1 MEIILVGGG
10 KLIYH
15 LAKKLISKGHFVTII
30 NKDRKLADDLAREI
44 KAPVVFGDATN
55 KKVLEDAGA
64 YKADNLVSLTQKDH
78 SNLFICKMA
87 MDYFGVE
94 RTTALVN
101 NPENEELFNTLGITG
116 IFNVTDLISS
126 IIEQTVIS
134 DDVSNLTMIEEGKLS
149 IFQVEVA
156 PDSEAAGKEIK
167 EIDLP
172 ISIVLG
178 GIVRN
183 GDISIPRGGSKIQAG
198 DKIVIIS
205 LPEEQAEAIKVFGGE
220 E

>member
-1 MEIILVGGG
+1 MEIIMIGGG

-30 NKDRKLADDLAREI
+30 NKDKKLAEDLAREI
-44 KAPVVFGDATN
+44 NATVVFGDATDQ
-55 KKVLEDAGA
+55 KVLEDAGA
-64 YKADNLVSLTQKDH
+64 YQADNLVSLTQKDQT
-78 SNLFICKMA
+78 NLFICKMA
-87 MDYFGVE
+87 MDYFGVD

-101 NPENEELFNTLGITG
+101 SPDNVELFNILGVTG
-116 IFNVTDLISS
+116 IFNITDLISS

-134 DDVSNLTMIEEGKLS
+134 EDVSNLTMIEEGKLS
-149 IFQVEVA
+149 IFQVEVS
-156 PDSEAAGKEIK
+156 PDSEAVGKEIK

-172 ISIVLG
+172 LTIVLG
-178 GIVRN
+178 GIVRD
-183 GDISIPRGGSKIQAG
+183 GDISIPRGGTKIQAR

-205 LPEEQAEAIKVFGGE
+205 LPEEQAKAIEVFGGE

>member
-1 MEIILVGGG
+1 MDIILVGGG

-15 LAKKLISKGHFVTII
+15 LAKKLISKGHFLTII
-30 NKDRKLADDLAREI
+30 NKDRKQAADLSREI
-44 KAPVVFGDATN
+44 NATVVYGNATD
-55 KKVLEDAGA
+55 KKVLDDAGA
-64 YKADNLVSLTQKDH
+64 YKADNLVALTQKDH
-78 SNLFICKMA
+78 NNLFICKMA

-94 RTTALVN
+94 RATALVN
-101 NPENEELFNTLGITG
+101 NPENEELFSTLGITG
-116 IFNVTDLISS
+116 IFNITDLISS
-126 IIEQTVIS
+126 IIEQSVAS

-149 IFQVEVA
+149 IFQVEVS
-156 PDSEAAGKEIK
+156 PDSEACGKEIK

-172 ISIVLG
+172 LTIVLG
-178 GIVRN
+178 GIIRN
-183 GDISIPRGGSKIQAG
+183 GDITIPRGGSKVQAG

>member
-1 MEIILVGGG
+1 
-10 KLIYH
+10 
-15 LAKKLISKGHFVTII
+15 
-30 NKDRKLADDLAREI
+30 
-44 KAPVVFGDATN
+44 
-55 KKVLEDAGA
+55 
-64 YKADNLVSLTQKDH
+64 
-78 SNLFICKMA
+78 MA

-116 IFNVTDLISS
+116 IFNITDLISS
-126 IIEQTVIS
+126 IIEQSVVS

-149 IFQVEVA
+149 IFQVEVS
-156 PDSEAAGKEIK
+156 PDSKAVGKEIK

-172 ISIVLG
+172 LTIVLG

-183 GDISIPRGGSKIQAG
+183 GEITIPRGSSTVQAG
-198 DKIVIIS
+198 DKVIIIS

>member
-1 MEIILVGGG
+1 MDIILVGGD

-15 LAKKLISKGHFVTII
+15 LAKKLISKGHFLTII
-30 NKDRKLADDLAREI
+30 NRDRKQAEDLSREI
-44 KAPVVFGDATN
+44 NATVVFGDATN
-55 KKVLEDAGA
+55 QSVLEDAGA
-64 YKADNLVSLTQKDH
+64 YKADNLVALTQKDH
-78 SNLFICKMA
+78 NNLFICKMA

-94 RTTALVN
+94 RATALVN
-101 NPENEELFNTLGITG
+101 NPENEELFSTLGITG
-116 IFNVTDLISS
+116 IFNITDLISS
-126 IIEQTVIS
+126 IIEQSVAS

-149 IFQVEVA
+149 IFQVEVS
-156 PDSEAAGKEIK
+156 PDSEACGKEIK

-172 ISIVLG
+172 LTIVLG
-178 GIVRN
+178 GIIRN
-183 GDISIPRGGSKIQAG
+183 GDITIPRGGSKVQAG

>member
-1 MEIILVGGG
+1 MNIILVGGG

-15 LAKKLISKGHFVTII
+15 LAKKLISKGHFLTII
-30 NKDRKLADDLAREI
+30 NKDRKLAEDLAREI
-44 KAPVVFGDATN
+44 NGTVVFGDATN
-55 KKVLEDAGA
+55 KAVLEDAGA

-78 SNLFICKMA
+78 NNLFICKMA

-116 IFNVTDLISS
+116 IFNITDLISS
-126 IIEQTVIS
+126 IIEQSVS
-134 DDVSNLTMIEEGKLS
+134 ADDVSNLTMIEEGKLS
-149 IFQVEVA
+149 IFQVEVS
-156 PDSEAAGKEIK
+156 PESEACGKEIK

-172 ISIVLG
+172 LTIVLG
-178 GIVRN
+178 GIIRN
-183 GDISIPRGGSKIQAG
+183 GDITIPRGGSKIQAG

-220 E
+220 Q

>member
-30 NKDRKLADDLAREI
+30 NKDRKLAQDLAREI
-44 KAPVVFGDATN
+44 NAKVVFGDATN
-55 KKVLEDAGA
+55 QEVLEDAGT

-78 SNLFICKMA
+78 NNLFICKMA

-101 NPENEELFNTLGITG
+101 NPENKELFNILGITG
-116 IFNVTDLISS
+116 IFNITDLISS
-126 IIEQTVIS
+126 LIGQSVVTE
-134 DDVSNLTMIEEGKLS
+134 DVSNLTMIEEGKLS

-156 PDSEAAGKEIK
+156 ADSKAAGKEIK
-167 EIDLP
+167 EIELP
-172 ISIVLG
+172 LSIVLG
-178 GIVRN
+178 GIIRR
-183 GDISIPRGGSKIQAG
+183 GDIIIPRGGSKIKTG
-198 DKIVIIS
+198 DKIIIIS
-205 LPEEQAEAIKVFGGE
+205 LPEEQAEAIKVFGGDE
-220 E
+220 

>member
-1 MEIILVGGG
+1 MDIILVGGG

-15 LAKKLISKGHFVTII
+15 LAKKLISKGHFLTII
-30 NKDRKLADDLAREI
+30 NKDRKLAEDLSREI
-44 KAPVVFGDATN
+44 NATVVFGDATN
-55 KKVLEDAGA
+55 KSVLEDAGA
-64 YKADNLVSLTQKDH
+64 YKADNLVALTQKDH
-78 SNLFICKMA
+78 NNLFICKMA

-94 RTTALVN
+94 RATALVN
-101 NPENEELFNTLGITG
+101 NPENEELFSTLGITG
-116 IFNVTDLISS
+116 IFNITDLVSS
-126 IIEQTVIS
+126 IIEQSVAS

-149 IFQVEVA
+149 IFQVEVS
-156 PDSEAAGKEIK
+156 PDSEACGKEIK

-172 ISIVLG
+172 LTIVLG

-183 GDISIPRGGSKIQAG
+183 GDITIPRGGSKVQAG